1 MAESSNSSIS
11 PSLKGTII
19 FAAAGLAVFVG
30 VLSIVLYLAVARVSG
45 EPFIASLVASGAS
58 LLSILAFGFWL
69 SNKIAASIQKTILTA
84 KSLERGTL
92 TTVQMESGSS
102 ETDELL
108 DSLKRISSQVQ
119 RTATQIDDI
128 ANGNLSL
135 VVRPTST
142 NDRIGNSMQKL
153 ISKISGSITA
163 EKSYISLKVSLK
175 RLAESTQS
183 VRRGDLTGEINQHFD
198 ETREII
204 ITLNVLSNELR
215 DIIKDVRSVTSET
228 KDSAIVLQKNLD
240 QFASEG
246 EIRTIQMLSAS
257 SAIEQTPELA
267 KKISKELVEASMTT
281 ILSLE
286 QTNANRQVIEQT
298 ASTANQLGQQVKE
311 ATKRVKKLGERSQ
324 EMAKVAAA
332 VEDLKQR
339 TNLIALNSSI
349 QATTSGDNNHGFM
362 VVAEEIEKL
371 ARRAE
376 FASRQT
382 SALSKSIETEVNEV
396 QSVLETA
403 ARDANGIARL
413 AQHSSNAIRETEEQM
428 SELSG
433 RHERLGIYSD
443 KLGQTSQDSFTIFS
457 EKLVQMQSDIAEL
470 NTSAKQSA
478 SIARNMETLA
488 ATVANFKIGKLENLP
503 DVNME
508 DADIDMTQTDY
519 QENSLLDVTPTDYQ
533 ENSVLVS

>member
-19 FAAAGLAVFVG
+19 FAAAGLAVFIG
-30 VLSIVLYLAVARVSG
+30 VLSIVLYLAVTRVSG
-45 EPFIASLVASGAS
+45 DPFTAAIVASGAS
-58 LLSILAFGFWL
+58 IVSIMGFGFWL
-69 SNKIAASIQKTILTA
+69 SNKITTSIQKTILTA

-108 DSLKRISSQVQ
+108 DSLKRISNQVQ

-153 ISKISGSITA
+153 ISKISGSFAA
-163 EKSYISLKVSLK
+163 EKSFVSLKISLK

-228 KDSAIVLQKNLD
+228 KDSAVVLQKNLD

-246 EIRTIQMLSAS
+246 EIRTIQMLTAS

-267 KKISKELVEASMTT
+267 KKISKELVDASTTT

-286 QTNANRQVIEQT
+286 QTNANRQIIEQT
-298 ASTANQLGQQVKE
+298 ASTANELGQQVKE

-376 FASRQT
+376 FASKQT

-403 ARDANGIARL
+403 TRDANGIARL
-413 AQHSSNAIRETEEQM
+413 ALHSSNAIRETEEQM

-443 KLGQTSQDSFTIFS
+443 KLGQTSQESFTIFT

-470 NTSAKQSA
+470 NNSAKQSA
-478 SIARNMETLA
+478 SIAKNMETLA
-488 ATVANFKIGKLENLP
+488 ATVANFKIGKLENIPEANANVVDENMIENEYEENSLL
-503 DVNME
+503 DV
-508 DADIDMTQTDY
+508 TQTDY
-519 QENSLLDVTPTDYQ
+519 QENS
-533 ENSVLVS
+533 VLIS